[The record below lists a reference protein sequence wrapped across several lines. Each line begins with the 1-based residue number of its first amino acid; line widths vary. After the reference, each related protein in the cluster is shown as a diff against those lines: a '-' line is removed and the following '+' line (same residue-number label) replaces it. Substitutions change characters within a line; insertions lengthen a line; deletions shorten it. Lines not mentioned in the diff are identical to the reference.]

1 MKIGFETKE
10 DLSAEISV
18 SLVPDDYTEVVDKA
32 LKTLKHKV
40 NVPGFRP
47 GMVPVGMVK
56 KLYGKAVLS
65 DEIGKIT
72 IDVLFKYLD
81 EHKIN
86 YLGQPLPSLS
96 KNETIDWDSQKEF
109 VFYYD
114 LGLSP
119 VFELVI
125 PTEGFNSYQIEVTD
139 DVLEKEINKL
149 KERNGRNINPDVVEI
164 KDFVMGTA
172 TELLAP
178 GEVKESGVSKTIYV
192 FTEKMEDA
200 DAKSKIIGAK
210 VGDVLELDIKK
221 LYKDNTTAG
230 IYLGVKA
237 EEVESLSDLFKF
249 EITTINRMVSAEMG
263 QEFYDKVFGE
273 GVVANEEEFKEK
285 LRGFLK
291 NDLQSE
297 SNAML
302 LSSIRKGIMDANPFQ
317 LPDQFLKRWLKVK
330 NEDNKKVDVEEI
342 VNDYE
347 NNKPY
352 IRWEILRNKVVGKY
366 EVNVEDGELMDA
378 ARVDVMHR
386 VTKMGYQLPPER
398 IDEFAKTM
406 LSNQEEADKLING
419 ILETKA
425 LRKIKEE
432 ANIIESTIGY
442 EEYLSLLEKN
452 AEMEK
457 STEHVH

>member
-1 MKIGFETKE
+1 MEIGFVSKE
-10 DLSAEISV
+10 NLNAEISI
-18 SLVPDDYTEVVDKA
+18 SLVPADYSEVVDKA
-32 LKTLKHKV
+32 LKALKHKV

-47 GMVPVGMVK
+47 GMVPVGMIK

-72 IDVLFKYLD
+72 IDALFKYLD
-81 EHKIN
+81 EQKIN

-96 KNETIDWDSQKEF
+96 KNEAIDWDNQKDF

-119 VFELVI
+119 LFELVI
-125 PTEGFNSYQIEVTD
+125 PSDAFTSYQIDVKD

-149 KERNGRNINPDVVEI
+149 RERNGRNINPDTVEE

-172 TELLAP
+172 TELTAD
-178 GEVKESGVSKTIYV
+178 GEVKENGISKTIYV
-192 FTEKMEDA
+192 FTEKLDDA
-200 DAKSKIIGAK
+200 DAKSKIMGAK
-210 VGDVLELDIKK
+210 VGDELQLNIKK
-221 LYKDNTTAG
+221 LYKDSTTAG

-237 EEVESLSDLFKF
+237 EEVDGLSDLFNF
-249 EITTINRMVSAEMG
+249 QVTTINRMVPAEID
-263 QEFYDKVFGE
+263 QEFFDKVFGE
-273 GVVANEEEFKEK
+273 GQVSTEEEFKEK

-302 LSSIRKGIMDANPFQ
+302 LSSIRKGILDANQFE
-317 LPDQFLKRWLKVK
+317 LPDEFLKRWLKVK
-330 NEDNKKVDVEEI
+330 NEDNKKVNVDDI
-342 VNDYE
+342 IQDYE
-347 NNKPY
+347 NNKQY
-352 IRWEILRNKVVGKY
+352 IRWEILRNKVVAKY
-366 EVNVEDGELMDA
+366 EVDLEEGELMDA
-378 ARVDVMHR
+378 ARVDVMNR
-386 VTKMGYQLPPER
+386 VTRMGYQLPPER
-398 IDEFAKTM
+398 IDEFAKTL

-432 ANIIESTIGY
+432 ANIVESTIGY
-442 EEYLSLLEKN
+442 EEYLSMLEKN
-452 AEMEK
+452 AEP
-457 STEHVH
+457 V

>member
-1 MKIGFETKE
+1 MEIGFESKE

-18 SLVPDDYTEVVDKA
+18 ALIPSDYTEVVEKA
-32 LKTLKHKV
+32 LKSLKHKV

-47 GMVPVGMVK
+47 GMVPVGMIK

-72 IDVLFKYLD
+72 IDALFKYLD
-81 EHKIN
+81 EQKIS

-96 KNETIDWDSQKEF
+96 KNETIDWDNQKEF

-119 VFELVI
+119 TFELEI
-125 PTEGFNSYQIEVTD
+125 PAEAFTSYQIDVPD
-139 DVLEKEINKL
+139 DILNKEIKKL
-149 KERNGRNINPDVVEI
+149 SERNGRNINPDIVED

-172 TELLAP
+172 NELVAP
-178 GEVKESGVSKTIYV
+178 GEIKEGGVSKTIYV
-192 FTEKMEDA
+192 FTEKVEDVES
-200 DAKSKIIGAK
+200 KSKIIGAK
-210 VGDVLELDIKK
+210 VGDILELDVKK
-221 LYKDNTTAG
+221 LYKDAITAG

-237 EEVESLSDLFKF
+237 EDVDGLSDLFKF
-249 EITTINRMVSAEMG
+249 EITTINRMVPAEMG
-263 QEFYDKVFGE
+263 VEFFDKVFGA
-273 GVVANEEEFKEK
+273 GQVATEEEFKER

-302 LSSIRKGIMDANPFQ
+302 LNSIRKGILEANKFQ
-317 LPDQFLKRWLKVK
+317 LPDEFLKRWLKVK

-342 VNDYE
+342 INDYD
-347 NNKPY
+347 NNKQY
-352 IRWEILRNKVVGKY
+352 IRWEILRNKVVAKY
-366 EVNVEDGELMDA
+366 EVKLEEGELMDA
-378 ARVDVMHR
+378 SRVDVMNR
-386 VTKMGYQLPPER
+386 MTRMGYQLPPER
-398 IDEFAKTM
+398 IDEFAKTL
-406 LSNQEEADKLING
+406 LSNQEEADKLINE

-432 ANIIESTIGY
+432 ASVVESSIGY
-442 EEYLSLLEKN
+442 GEYMAMLDKN
-452 AEMEK
+452 AELAG
-457 STEHVH
+457 H

>member
-1 MKIGFETKE
+1 MEIGFESKE
-10 DLSAEISV
+10 DLSAEIKV
-18 SLVPDDYTEVVDKA
+18 ALVPADYSEVVEKA
-32 LKTLKHKV
+32 LKALKHKV

-47 GMVPVGMVK
+47 GMVPVGMIK

-72 IDVLFKYLD
+72 IDALFKYLD
-81 EHKIN
+81 EQKIN

-96 KNETIDWDSQKEF
+96 KNETIDWDNQTDF

-119 VFELVI
+119 VFETKM
-125 PTEGFNSYQIEVTD
+125 PSDAFTSYQVEVGD
-139 DVLEKEINKL
+139 DVLEKEISKL
-149 KERNGRNINPDVVEI
+149 RERNGRNINPDVVEE

-172 TELLAP
+172 TELSAP
-178 GEVKESGVSKTIYV
+178 GEVKEGGVSKTIYV
-192 FTEKMEDA
+192 FSEKIDDA

-210 VGDVLELDIKK
+210 VGDVLELDVKK
-221 LYKDNTTAG
+221 LYKDDVTAG
-230 IYLGVKA
+230 IYLGVKS
-237 EEVESLSDLFKF
+237 EEVEGLSNLFRL
-249 EITTINRMVSAEMG
+249 EITTINRMVPAEMDT
-263 QEFYDKVFGE
+263 EFFDKVFGE
-273 GVVANEEEFKEK
+273 GQATTEEEFKEK

-302 LSSIRKGIMDANPFQ
+302 LNSIRKGILEANDIA
-317 LPDQFLKRWLKVK
+317 LPDEFLKRWLKVK

-342 VNDYE
+342 INDYE
-347 NNKPY
+347 NNKQY
-352 IRWEILRNKVVGKY
+352 IRWEIIRNKIIAKY
-366 EVNVEDGELMDA
+366 EVNLEDGELMDA
-378 ARVDVMHR
+378 ARVDVMNR

-398 IDEFAKTM
+398 IDEFAKTL

-425 LRKIKEE
+425 LRKIKDE
-432 ANIIESTIGY
+432 ANIVESTIGY
-442 EEYLSLLEKN
+442 NEYIALLEKN
-452 AEMEK
+452 AEP
-457 STEHVH
+457 VGQL

>member
-10 DLSAEISV
+10 DLSAEICV
-18 SLVPDDYTEVVDKA
+18 SLVPDDYVEVVDKA

-47 GMVPVGMVK
+47 GMVPVGMIK
-56 KLYGKAVLS
+56 KLYGKAILS

-96 KNETIDWDSQKEF
+96 RNETIDWDNQKEF

-125 PTEGFNSYQIEVTD
+125 PPEGFTYYQIEVD
-139 DVLEKEINKL
+139 DDILEKEINKL
-149 KERNGRNINPDVVEI
+149 KEKNGRNINPDVIEV

-178 GEVKESGVSKTIYV
+178 GEIKEGGLSKTIYV
-192 FTEKMEDA
+192 FTEKMEDP

-210 VGDVLELDIKK
+210 TGDVLELNIKK
-221 LYKDNTTAG
+221 LYKDATTAG
-230 IYLGVKA
+230 IYLGVKT
-237 EEVESLSDLFKF
+237 EEVENLNDLFKF
-249 EITTINRMVSAEMG
+249 EITTINRMVPAEMG
-263 QEFYDKVFGE
+263 QEFYSKIFGE
-273 GVVANEEEFKEK
+273 GVVTTEEEFKEK
-285 LRGFLK
+285 IRGFLK

-302 LSSIRKGIMDANPFQ
+302 LNSIQKGILDANPFL

-330 NEDNKKVDVEEI
+330 NEDNKNIDVEEI
-342 VNDYE
+342 INDYE
-347 NNKPY
+347 NNKTY
-352 IRWEILRNKVVGKY
+352 IRWEILRNKLVGKY
-366 EVNVEDGELMDA
+366 EVRVEDGELMDA
-378 ARVDVMHR
+378 ARVNVMNR
-386 VTKMGYQLPPER
+386 VTKMGYQLPSER

-406 LSNQEEADKLING
+406 LSNQDETDKLINS

-432 ANIIESTIGY
+432 ANIIESVIGY
-442 EEYLSLLEKN
+442 QEYLALLEKN
-452 AEMEK
+452 AKMEK
-457 STEHVH
+457 STETIH

>member
-1 MKIGFETKE
+1 MEIGFEKKE
-10 DLSAEISV
+10 DLSAEIKV
-18 SLVPDDYTEVVDKA
+18 SLVSADYADVVEKA
-32 LKTLKHKV
+32 LKTLKNKV

-47 GMVPVGMVK
+47 GMVPVGMIK
-56 KLYGKAVLS
+56 KLYGKSVLS

-72 IDVLFKYLD
+72 IDALFKYLD
-81 EHKIN
+81 EQKIG

-96 KNETIDWDSQKEF
+96 KNEAIDWDNQKDF

-119 VFELVI
+119 EFDLTI
-125 PTEGFNSYQIEVTD
+125 PSDAFTSYQVEVGD
-139 DVLEKEINKL
+139 DVLDKEINKL
-149 KERNGRNINPDVVEI
+149 KERNGRNINPDVVEE

-172 TELLAP
+172 TELTAP
-178 GEVKESGVSKTIYV
+178 GEVKENGVTKTIYV
-192 FTEKMEDA
+192 FSEKIEDA

-210 VGDVLELDIKK
+210 VGDVLELDVKK
-221 LYKDNTTAG
+221 LYKDAITAG

-237 EEVESLSDLFKF
+237 EEVDALSSLFRF
-249 EITTINRMVSAEMG
+249 EVTTINRMAPAEMDV
-263 QEFYDKVFGE
+263 EFFDKVFGE
-273 GVVANEEEFKEK
+273 GQVTTEEEFKDR

-302 LSSIRKGIMDANPFQ
+302 LNAIRKGIMDANMFE
-317 LPDQFLKRWLKVK
+317 LPDEFLKRWLKVK

-342 VNDYE
+342 INDYD
-347 NNKPY
+347 NNKQY
-352 IRWEILRNKVVGKY
+352 IRWEIIRNKIVTKY
-366 EVNVEDGELMDA
+366 EVNLEEGELMDA
-378 ARVDVMHR
+378 ARVDVMNR

-398 IDEFAKTM
+398 IDEFAKTL

-425 LRKIKEE
+425 LRKIQDE
-432 ANIIESTIGY
+432 ATIVESAIGY
-442 EEYLSLLEKN
+442 DEYMALLEKN
-452 AEMEK
+452 AEP
-457 STEHVH
+457 VGQL

>member
-1 MKIGFETKE
+1 MEIGFEKKA
-10 DLSAEISV
+10 DLSAEIKV
-18 SLVPDDYTEVVDKA
+18 SLVPSDYSDVVEKA
-32 LKTLKHKV
+32 LKSLKHKV

-72 IDVLFKYLD
+72 IDALFKYLD
-81 EHKIN
+81 ENKIG

-96 KNETIDWDSQKEF
+96 KNETIDWDQQKEF

-119 VFELVI
+119 EFETII
-125 PTEGFNSYQIEVTD
+125 PKDAFTSYQVEVGD
-139 DVLEKEINKL
+139 DVLNKEINKL
-149 KERNGRNINPDVVEI
+149 RERNGRNINPDVVEE

-172 TELLAP
+172 TELSAP
-178 GEVKESGVSKTIYV
+178 GEIKEGGVSKTIYV
-192 FTEKMEDA
+192 FSEKIDDA
-200 DAKSKIIGAK
+200 ESKSKIIGAK
-210 VGDVLELDIKK
+210 VGDVLEMDVKK
-221 LYKDNTTAG
+221 LYKDAVTAG

-237 EEVESLSDLFKF
+237 DEVDQLSNLFRF
-249 EITTINRMVSAEMG
+249 EITTINRMVPAEMDV
-263 QEFYDKVFGE
+263 EFFDKVFGE
-273 GVVANEEEFKEK
+273 GTVTTEEEFKEK

-291 NDLQSE
+291 GDLQSE

-302 LSSIRKGIMDANPFQ
+302 LNSIRKGILEANNFE
-317 LPDQFLKRWLKVK
+317 LPDEFLKRWLKVK

-342 VNDYE
+342 LNDYE
-347 NNKPY
+347 NNKKY
-352 IRWEILRNKVVGKY
+352 IRWEIIRNKIIAKY
-366 EVNVEDGELMDA
+366 EVNLEEGELMDA
-378 ARVDVMHR
+378 ARVDVMNR

-398 IDEFAKTM
+398 IDEFAKTL

-425 LRKIKEE
+425 LRKIKDE
-432 ANIIESTIGY
+432 ANIVESTIGY
-442 EEYLSLLEKN
+442 DEYIALLEKN
-452 AEMEK
+452 AEPVGEL
-457 STEHVH
+457 

>member
-1 MKIGFETKE
+1 MEIGFEKKA
-10 DLSAEISV
+10 DLSAEIKV
-18 SLVPDDYTEVVDKA
+18 SLVPSDYNDVVEKV
-32 LKTLKHKV
+32 LKSLKHKV

-47 GMVPVGMVK
+47 GMVPVGMIK

-72 IDVLFKYLD
+72 IDALFKYLD
-81 EHKIN
+81 EHKIG

-96 KNETIDWDSQKEF
+96 KNESIDWDNQKDF

-119 VFELVI
+119 EFETVI
-125 PTEGFNSYQIEVTD
+125 PNDAFTSYQVQVGD
-139 DVLEKEINKL
+139 DVLDKEINKL
-149 KERNGRNINPDVVEI
+149 RERNGRNINPDVVEE

-172 TELLAP
+172 TELSAP
-178 GEVKESGVSKTIYV
+178 GEVKEGGVSKTIYV
-192 FTEKMEDA
+192 FSEKIEDT
-200 DAKSKIIGAK
+200 DSRSKIIGAK
-210 VGDVLELDIKK
+210 VGDVLELDVKK
-221 LYKDNTTAG
+221 LYKDAVTAG

-237 EEVESLSDLFKF
+237 EEVDSLSDLFKF
-249 EITTINRMVSAEMG
+249 ELTTINRMVPAEMDV
-263 QEFYDKVFGE
+263 EFFDKVFGE
-273 GVVANEEEFKEK
+273 GTVTTEEEFKEK

-302 LSSIRKGIMDANPFQ
+302 LNTIRKGILDANNFA
-317 LPDQFLKRWLKVK
+317 LPDEFLKRWLKVK

-342 VNDYE
+342 LNDYE
-347 NNKPY
+347 NNKQY
-352 IRWEILRNKVVGKY
+352 IRWEIIRNKIIAKY
-366 EVNVEDGELMDA
+366 EVNLEEGELMDA
-378 ARVDVMHR
+378 ARVDVMNR

-398 IDEFAKTM
+398 IDEFAKTL

-432 ANIIESTIGY
+432 ANIVESTIGY
-442 EEYLSLLEKN
+442 DEYIALLEKN
-452 AEMEK
+452 AEP
-457 STEHVH
+457 VGQL